1 MPKYKGFLE
10 VAVPGGGR
18 TVREHRADATICA
31 HCGRSP
37 RTLYDYFDND
47 VPVGGRLPAFCNKSC
62 AIGYR
67 LEGDRRRL
75 TEVDGA
81 PQTVKATPVVSA
93 KPARH
98 AKRAPRLKLASPPKR
113 TKPTPRRKAHLSAVG

>member
-10 VAVPGGGR
+10 VAVPGGGK
-18 TVREHRADATICA
+18 TVREHRPDATTCA

-37 RTLYDYFDND
+37 RTLYDYFDNEQ
-47 VPVGGRLPAFCNKSC
+47 PINGRVPAFCNKSC

-67 LEGDRRRL
+67 LEADRRRL

-81 PQTVKATPVVSA
+81 PQTVKATPVPKLQRPIRSKSVRA
-93 KPARH
+93 QPA
-98 AKRAPRLKLASPPKR
+98 PKR
-113 TKPTPRRKAHLSAVG
+113 TPRRRKAHLSAVG